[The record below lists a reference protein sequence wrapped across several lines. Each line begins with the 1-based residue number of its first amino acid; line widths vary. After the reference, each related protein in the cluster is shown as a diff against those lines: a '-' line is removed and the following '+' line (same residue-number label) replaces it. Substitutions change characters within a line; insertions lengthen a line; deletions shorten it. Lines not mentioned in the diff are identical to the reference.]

1 MSSLTES
8 ETATKELEEAKL
20 AEDTLEEG
28 GDRQQASSED
38 IQMDTSER
46 AVKIEVSREIHQN
59 ENGKQGKLRVDCRK
73 TNKAH

>member
-8 ETATKELEEAKL
+8 ETATKE
-20 AEDTLEEG
+20 LEEG